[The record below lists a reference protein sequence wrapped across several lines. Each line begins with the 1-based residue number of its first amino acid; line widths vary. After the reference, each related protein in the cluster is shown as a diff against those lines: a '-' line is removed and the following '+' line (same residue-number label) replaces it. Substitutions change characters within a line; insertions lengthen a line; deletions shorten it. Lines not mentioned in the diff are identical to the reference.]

1 LLSAILLSAPSLRL
15 RDGLYLTVIIGA
27 DRIQPVRAQAR
38 ARILPACLRRAG
50 PPIHQH
56 HGKEVSHVYQ
66 PPYIASQLANERRR
80 ELQAQAER
88 QHRAQKCAAVARA
101 SRRAERAE
109 RRMRRAARKALRL
122 RAELE
127 Q

>member
-1 LLSAILLSAPSLRL
+1 M
-15 RDGLYLTVIIGA
+15 IISEE
-27 DRIQPVRAQAR
+27 RVWPVRAQAR
-38 ARILPACLRRAG
+38 APAFRWRATGALALPIG
-50 PPIHQH
+50 QH

-66 PPYIASQLANERRR
+66 HPYMASQLIEQRHR
-80 ELQAQAER
+80 ELMALGAER
-88 QHRAQKCAAVARA
+88 HRARKRAALARA

-122 RAELE
+122 RAELG